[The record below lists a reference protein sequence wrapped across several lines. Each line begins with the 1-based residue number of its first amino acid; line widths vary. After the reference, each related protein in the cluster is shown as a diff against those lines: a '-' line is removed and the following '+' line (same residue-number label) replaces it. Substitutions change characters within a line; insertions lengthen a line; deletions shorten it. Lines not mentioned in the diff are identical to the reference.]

1 MNTMQ
6 HDTLADAMLFHV
18 MMSIETEDAD
28 RARPEAWKSETRLEI
43 LAREIVQHAPALA
56 LRLAGEG
63 MNRMAA

>member
-6 HDTLADAMLFHV
+6 PDTLADVMLFHV

-43 LAREIVQHAPALA
+43 LAREIVQYAPALA
-56 LRLAGEG
+56 RSLAQDGIT
-63 MNRMAA
+63 RMAA